1 MILGICLVLLNL
13 FLFIL
18 LQLQDYALLQGSIGL
33 FIAMGLI
40 IFTSRKVDWY
50 GAASWKN
57 RDKQIGF

>member
-18 LQLQDYALLQGSIGL
+18 LQLQDYALLLGSIGL
-33 FIAMGLI
+33 FIAMGMI
-40 IFTSRKVDWY
+40 MFTSR
-50 GAASWKN
+50 KN